1 MKVKFSK
8 NALKQL
14 KKLDKSV
21 SVKILKKLKEI
32 ETLEN
37 LTGEGKALI
46 NNLAGFWHYR
56 VGGYRIICKIK
67 DNELVILVVGVKN
80 GSEVYD
86 SSFSK
91 K

>member
-1 MKVKFSK
+1 MRAKFSE

-32 ETLEN
+32 KTLEN
-37 LTGEGKALI
+37 PRDDGKALM
-46 NNLAGFWHYR
+46 NNLARFWRYR

-67 DNELVILVVGVKN
+67 DNELVIPVVGVKN
-80 GSEVYD
+80 GSEAYD
-86 SSFSK
+86 SSFSEE
-91 K
+91 

>member
-1 MKVKFSK
+1 MRAKFSE

-37 LTGEGKALI
+37 PRNEGRALMNNLTG
-46 NNLAGFWHYR
+46 FWRYR

-67 DNELVILVVGVKN
+67 DNELIIPVVGVKN
-80 GSEVYD
+80 RSEVYD

-91 K
+91 E

>member
-1 MKVKFSK
+1 MRVKFSK

-37 LTGEGKALI
+37 PTGEGKALM
-46 NNLAGFWHYR
+46 NNLAGFWRYR

-67 DNELVILVVGVKN
+67 DDELVILVVGVKN

-86 SSFSK
+86 SSFSEE
-91 K
+91 